1 MARDHARL
9 YCAIWNDPD
18 WRALDMAA
26 QHAYMTLLSQPRLS
40 YCGVLDYIPSRFAAL
55 TNGSTERK
63 FRAAVATLEGSRFVM
78 VDGSTHE
85 LLVRSYVRHDGV
97 LDRPNMGKATAR
109 AVGQVVS
116 VPLRDQVLAEL
127 GRLMADEPGLSGWI
141 GFKTFD
147 PEAYA
152 MACDMASRMGSAMG
166 SAR

>member
-1 MARDHARL
+1 
-9 YCAIWNDPD
+9 
-18 WRALDMAA
+18 
-26 QHAYMTLLSQPRLS
+26 MTLLSQPRLS

-55 TNGSTERK
+55 TAGHTERR
-63 FRAAVATLEGSRFVM
+63 FRTGVATLEAARFVM

-116 VPLRDQVLAEL
+116 VALRDQVLAEL

-141 GFKTFD
+141 GFKAFD
-147 PEAYA
+147 PDAYA
-152 MACDMASRMGSAMG
+152 MASDMASRMPLPMR